1 MLDSAAARGA
11 SRARLVGLV
20 CAVVVLAIWT
30 SFILVARGSAA
41 RTLTPLDIAW
51 LRFVFSGLVALPF
64 VAWRWRRVRQGL
76 GGDTRTAAT
85 RLAGL
90 TLAAGVGYC
99 GLAYSGFFFAPAAHA
114 AVLMP
119 GSLPLWTA
127 LFAMALLGERLG
139 AARWAGLALIVLGDL
154 LVGGASLLAT
164 LQGGGPTWRGDLLF
178 LLAGMCWALYGVL
191 ARRWR
196 VGAVDATLAVAFGCL
211 VSAVP
216 LYALAVAGGLVE
228 SRIAQAPWG
237 EIAFQAVY
245 QGGLAMLVAGI
256 AFTQVVT
263 TFGPLKTTMMTAVV
277 PPLAALGAV
286 PLLGEPLGAA
296 ALGGLACVTLG
307 LLLGVGLLRRPLAGW
322 AGWAGRGVGPVAGPV
337 KGRVKERD
345 A

>member
-1 MLDSAAARGA
+1 MQDSAAARGA
-11 SRARLVGLV
+11 SRVRLIGLAS
-20 CAVVVLAIWT
+20 AVAVLAIWT
-30 SFILVARGSAA
+30 SFILVARGSAT
-41 RTLTPLDIAW
+41 RTLAPWDIAW
-51 LRFVFSGLVALPF
+51 LRFAFSGVVALPF
-64 VAWRWRRVRQGL
+64 VVWRWRALRRGL
-76 GGDTRTAAT
+76 GGESRTAAR
-85 RLAGL
+85 RLAVL
-90 TLAAGVGYC
+90 TLTAGIGYC

-127 LFAMALLGERLG
+127 LFAVLLLGEKLD

-154 LVGGASLLAT
+154 LVGGSSLLET
-164 LQGGGPTWRGDLLF
+164 FRGDGQLWRGDALF
-178 LLAGMCWALYGVL
+178 LLAGMTWSLYGVL

-196 VGAVDATLAVAFGCL
+196 VGAMDATLAVAFGCL

-216 LYALAVAGGLVE
+216 LYPLAVAGGLVE

-256 AFTQVVT
+256 AFTQVVS

-277 PPLAALGAV
+277 PPLAALAAV
-286 PLLGEPLGAA
+286 PVLGEPLGPS

-307 LLLGVGLLRRPLAGW
+307 LLLGLLVGKGLPRRPRARRLA
-322 AGWAGRGVGPVAGPV
+322 
-337 KGRVKERD
+337 
-345 A
+345 